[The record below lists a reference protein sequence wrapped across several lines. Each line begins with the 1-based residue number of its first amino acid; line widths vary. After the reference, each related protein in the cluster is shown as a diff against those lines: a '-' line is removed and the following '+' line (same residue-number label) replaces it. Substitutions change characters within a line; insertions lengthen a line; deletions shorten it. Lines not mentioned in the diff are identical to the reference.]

1 MFFLVFAAV
10 AAFGKAAVLSDDFF
24 AAAAIFA
31 VNLITIFP
39 ELYKILILYN
49 SLYRL
54 TTVFIPLSG
63 STAARFHSPLT
74 AHWTAKPA

>member
-1 MFFLVFAAV
+1 MLFLVFVAIAV
-10 AAFGKAAVLSDDFF
+10 FDKAAVLSDDFF

-31 VNLITIFP
+31 VNLITIRP

-54 TTVFIPLSG
+54 TAVFIPLSG
-63 STAARFHSPLT
+63 LTAARFHSPLT